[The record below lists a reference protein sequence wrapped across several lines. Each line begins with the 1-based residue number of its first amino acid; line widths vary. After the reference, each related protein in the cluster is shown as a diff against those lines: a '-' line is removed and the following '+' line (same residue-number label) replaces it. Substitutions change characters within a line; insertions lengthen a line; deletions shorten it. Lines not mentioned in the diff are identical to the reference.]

1 MRARESTASIDDL
14 LGHGEEPEEPRSRRT
29 QMSAGW
35 LLGAVLAAAALTAVT
50 VFVLRLV
57 GLGVSAVAVFA
68 GFLALLLIRRVAA
81 PLQPPPVRRTA
92 LRRITGAHTVDRGNQ
107 DSLRIALRDWEE
119 RLTRADAT
127 RDGFARIVL
136 PPLREL
142 ADERLRQ
149 RHGITRASEPD
160 RARALLGERL
170 WTLLEGHAGRPPNA
184 GEYAAM
190 VSQLEKL

>member
-1 MRARESTASIDDL
+1 VRARESTASIDDL
-14 LGHGEEPEEPRSRRT
+14 LGHGEEPEDPRSRRT

-35 LLGAVLAAAALTAVT
+35 LLGAALAAAALTAVT
-50 VFVLRLV
+50 VFGMRLV
-57 GLGVSAVAVFA
+57 GVGVSAVAVFG
-68 GFLALLLIRRVAA
+68 GFLALLLIRRVTA
-81 PLQPPPVRRTA
+81 PLQPPPARRTA
-92 LRRITGAHTVDRGNQ
+92 LRRITGAQTLDRGHQ

-119 RLTRADAT
+119 RLTWADAT
-127 RDGFARIVL
+127 RGGFARIVV

-160 RARALLGERL
+160 RARALLGDRL
-170 WTLLEGHAGRPPNA
+170 WTLLEGHADRSPTA

-190 VSQLEKL
+190 ASHLEKL